1 MAIDRYHPAVAPV
14 RKALERGK
22 WWTVRTLV
30 GQRAFGG
37 VASVIPWTERTWEYP
52 WVLRQIGAGR
62 CRVLDVGPGEDTPL
76 ALWLAE
82 QDLEL
87 WGCDL
92 RPYGTPIPGFRFV
105 QGDVTTT
112 DDLPEG
118 YFDVVLSV
126 SVLEHLE
133 VTSAYAG
140 YKTRADRDYAV
151 AFLRAMRRCV
161 RPGGKVLVTT
171 PAGRPA
177 TSDLDRPDAYRVL
190 GQSEVEAMVGR
201 AGLRIVH
208 QDFVRLSEHRHWV
221 PCTAADVAGLDSSTT
236 IIRALTGLVLEPSED
251 SAP

>member
-1 MAIDRYHPAVAPV
+1 MAFDRYHPAVAPM
-14 RKALERGK
+14 RKVLERSK

-52 WVLRQIGAGR
+52 WVLRQIGSGR
-62 CRVLDVGPGEDTPL
+62 RRVLDVGPGEDTPL

-92 RPYGTPIPGFRFV
+92 RSYGTPIPGFRFV
-105 QGDVTTT
+105 RGDVTTT
-112 DDLPEG
+112 SDLPRR

-133 VTSAYAG
+133 VASYAG
-140 YKTRADRDYAV
+140 YKSRAGRDYAIE
-151 AFLRAMRRCV
+151 FLRALGRLS
-161 RPGGKVLVTT
+161 RPGGRVLITT
-171 PAGRPA
+171 PAGRAGASEPGR
-177 TSDLDRPDAYRVL
+177 SDAYRVL
-190 GQSEVEAMVGR
+190 SQAELTEMVTR

-208 QDFVRLSEHRHWV
+208 QDVVRLGEHRHWV
-221 PCTAADVAGLDSSTT
+221 PCQPGDVADLDSTRT
-236 IIRALTGLVLEPSED
+236 IQALTGLVLEPTED
-251 SAP
+251 NAP